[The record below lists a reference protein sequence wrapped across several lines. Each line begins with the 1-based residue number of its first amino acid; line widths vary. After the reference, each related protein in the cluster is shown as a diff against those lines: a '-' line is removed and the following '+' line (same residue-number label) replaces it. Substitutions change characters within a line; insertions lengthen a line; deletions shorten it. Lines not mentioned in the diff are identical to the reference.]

1 MGEREVAVLSF
12 LTRDTAA
19 GLLLLL
25 LRVSSGLRHT
35 LSELVSHM
43 LGVLLLKPNLQGEEA
58 CSSLKHTAV
67 NTLRCRSCLR
77 GRYDRSELQI

>member
-12 LTRDTAA
+12 LTRETAA

-35 LSELVSHM
+35 LSELVSH
-43 LGVLLLKPNLQGEEA
+43 LLCELQPKPNLQGEEA
-58 CSSLKHTAV
+58 RFSTLKQAAV
-67 NTLRCRSCLR
+67 NTIASPKLSTR
-77 GRYDRSELQI
+77 QI

>member
-12 LTRDTAA
+12 LTRETAA

-43 LGVLLLKPNLQGEEA
+43 LGVLQPKPNL
-58 CSSLKHTAV
+58 
-67 NTLRCRSCLR
+67 
-77 GRYDRSELQI
+77 